1 MAQGGWVAVCHVG
14 RLDLGTIHWA
24 LCCCLQGGFLV
35 GIASDVDLA
44 DFRAFFKEQGI
55 ADAFFERYLSPFVSG
70 SAGKYQLRR
79 VDGRALPISREFLG
93 QMTRVQTI
101 RRSFFAE
108 DPNEPSILFKLEPY
122 SLDSSLGRASFR
134 YGNQQMEYRHGPIV
148 QSSFRWPSRAEEER
162 ISLVVEDLGGR
173 RMGMEQRSGT
183 WSLFRLLDQME
194 VDYHTD
200 RDVLLL
206 KASLGGLRANYL
218 LHSQRAPNPFDVSVL
233 RGFELP
239 ARL

>member
-1 MAQGGWVAVCHVG
+1 
-14 RLDLGTIHWA
+14 
-24 LCCCLQGGFLV
+24 
-35 GIASDVDLA
+35 
-44 DFRAFFKEQGI
+44 
-55 ADAFFERYLSPFVSG
+55 
-70 SAGKYQLRR
+70 
-79 VDGRALPISREFLG
+79 
-93 QMTRVQTI
+93 
-101 RRSFFAE
+101 
-108 DPNEPSILFKLEPY
+108 LFKLEPY